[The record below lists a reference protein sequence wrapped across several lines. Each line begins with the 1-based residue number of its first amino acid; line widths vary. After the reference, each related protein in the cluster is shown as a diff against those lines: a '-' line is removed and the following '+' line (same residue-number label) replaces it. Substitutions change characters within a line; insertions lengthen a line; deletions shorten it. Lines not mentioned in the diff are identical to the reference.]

1 MSGPIFDPD
10 VFVSG
15 ASFVNGQSTLPGFEN
30 AMSMNK
36 FLEGS
41 EEEPVL
47 GDTPPDPSVFFAGPD
62 LHTFKDASRDF
73 HLDPDRRAAEPGN
86 PCVCSET
93 LGVAAPPC
101 GEVFQPN
108 TDPVV
113 SAGAVP
119 VPGRAA
125 SLAFPGRTRS
135 AVPAGFGRRAL
146 RAAKRAQVSAPLE
159 CIDVVKG
166 PDKFEQ
172 CFTPHRRV
180 ISRDSDLLALNVSIP
195 SVSRVCSSS
204 FSGRA
209 CVSVSGGACCESS
222 RCSCCGRAFVCESGA
237 LCRVCADGAHQSSV
251 SSGHNSWEHGH
262 ETAGGTKTLNQSSGY
277 KGGRSFVDTALGG
290 AALEQYLRGAPK
302 GTKVEAWEGRIF
314 TCSRPTSWDVS
325 VAEGCKVTVSAV
337 YLPKKRPGP
346 PAAGPLYRILFGWS
360 RLLYTA
366 SSGIWIFRGALRGS
380 QVMPALASCF
390 DWVVKGT
397 YRTAWAVQP
406 CCRCSYSYGNGPA
419 VGPQVSGNWE
429 FLRGLW
435 KAVAPLMAPWCA
447 DGEMHRLPTCANLN
461 LYGGLGSRV
470 RWHSDNEGLFGRRG
484 ESKLIVSMSF
494 GVSALFKWKPGPSP
508 DSDANASW
516 LHHGDLL
523 VMDGCCQDEYL
534 HCTDPLQGGERVN
547 ITFRWIRNHVPR
559 CPLAA
564 GVVCCLP
571 TCAKGSFVYP
581 NTEVFLPDTLSVVLL
596 VLLGWGFFLFDCP
609 SPLLAGIALP
619 GVALLLAFLSGA
631 VWVW

>member
-1 MSGPIFDPD
+1 ML
-10 VFVSG
+10 
-15 ASFVNGQSTLPGFEN
+15 T
-30 AMSMNK
+30 
-36 FLEGS
+36 
-41 EEEPVL
+41 
-47 GDTPPDPSVFFAGPD
+47 
-62 LHTFKDASRDF
+62 
-73 HLDPDRRAAEPGN
+73 
-86 PCVCSET
+86 
-93 LGVAAPPC
+93 
-101 GEVFQPN
+101 
-108 TDPVV
+108 
-113 SAGAVP
+113 
-119 VPGRAA
+119 
-125 SLAFPGRTRS
+125 
-135 AVPAGFGRRAL
+135 
-146 RAAKRAQVSAPLE
+146 
-159 CIDVVKG
+159 
-166 PDKFEQ
+166 
-172 CFTPHRRV
+172 
-180 ISRDSDLLALNVSIP
+180 
-195 SVSRVCSSS
+195 
-204 FSGRA
+204 
-209 CVSVSGGACCESS
+209 
-222 RCSCCGRAFVCESGA
+222 
-237 LCRVCADGAHQSSV
+237 
-251 SSGHNSWEHGH
+251 
-262 ETAGGTKTLNQSSGY
+262 QSSGY
-277 KGGRSFVDTALGG
+277 KDGCSFVDTVIGR

-390 DWVVKGT
+390 DWVVRGT

-447 DGEMHRLPTCANLN
+447 DGEMPTCANLN
-461 LYGGLGSRV
+461 LYGGSGSRV

-508 DSDANASW
+508 DSDASASW

-581 NTEVFLPDTLSVVLL
+581 NTEVFLPGTLSVVLL
-596 VLLGWGFFLFDCP
+596 VLLGWGFFFLIALFP
-609 SPLLAGIALP
+609 SWPELRCRALRCYWLSCRVRRGFGKCSFRQNSGSLLFGGCYAEDDWLLWMRSTLVQKRPPSLLNNDAYFVFWTTGAPWGNGRRTYYKTLFLPFLFFSLLVSRISSFRFWGKILRYLWIGRARHPGPSSNNLDVEVFNVGGFLTHGDYVLDTDADFVAVVEHRLVPARARSEGKRLLQAGARSVWAPASLEGGMLVMLASVWLACVVLPFLCLPLLLS
-619 GVALLLAFLSGA
+619 AF
-631 VWVW
+631 